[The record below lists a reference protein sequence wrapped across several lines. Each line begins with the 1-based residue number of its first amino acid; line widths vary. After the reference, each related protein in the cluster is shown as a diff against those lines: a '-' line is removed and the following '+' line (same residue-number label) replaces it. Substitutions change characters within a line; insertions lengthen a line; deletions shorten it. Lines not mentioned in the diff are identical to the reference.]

1 MNSSDCKEYYV
12 QECYANCTVEHCK
25 ECYVQM
31 VYKSKTIY
39 KDLNP
44 FWDEN
49 FYITIE
55 DLNLPLELKVCKLGV
70 IDLGLFWKPAYRLP

>member
-1 MNSSDCKEYYV
+1 
-12 QECYANCTVEHCK
+12 
-25 ECYVQM
+25 M

-55 DLNLPLELKVCKLGV
+55 DLNLPLELKVCKLRV
-70 IDLGLFWKPAYRLP
+70 IDSGLFFVNQLTDYQ

>member
-1 MNSSDCKEYYV
+1 
-12 QECYANCTVEHCK
+12 
-25 ECYVQM
+25 M

-55 DLNLPLELKVCKLGV
+55 DLNLPLELKVCKVGV
-70 IDLGLFWKPAYRLP
+70 IDSGLFCKLAYRLPLIDYKHIEMA